1 MLSSEDLERFYFQY
15 QTEAVPLGMSV
26 QTFCLRNNVPYNI
39 FHKWYKDTRKKIV
52 EVQVDGVPSGPPS
65 ESGPSSPS
73 GETPVKKDSPSPHA
87 VHRYRKP
94 ERSGDASRAYIRGA
108 DLEQWPAYP
117 PERSGLSGSVP
128 SDPKAGGPML
138 SVTGINRFYYLR
150 GFTDMRCKHS
160 RVLSVI
166 REQLHREPSDGDI
179 YIVMSK
185 DRRIVRLFAYDNRSY
200 SLFEKKFVAG
210 YQFMRIIKD
219 DEGNE
224 VAYRIDWKDV
234 VLLLENPVI
243 KSLKIR

>member
-1 MLSSEDLERFYFQY
+1 
-15 QTEAVPLGMSV
+15 
-26 QTFCLRNNVPYNI
+26 
-39 FHKWYKDTRKKIV
+39 
-52 EVQVDGVPSGPPS
+52 
-65 ESGPSSPS
+65 
-73 GETPVKKDSPSPHA
+73 
-87 VHRYRKP
+87 
-94 ERSGDASRAYIRGA
+94 
-108 DLEQWPAYP
+108 
-117 PERSGLSGSVP
+117 
-128 SDPKAGGPML
+128 ML
-138 SVTGINRFYYLR
+138 SVTGTNRFYYLQ
-150 GFTDMRCKHS
+150 GFTDMCCKHHS

-224 VAYRIDWKDV
+224 VTYRIAWKDV